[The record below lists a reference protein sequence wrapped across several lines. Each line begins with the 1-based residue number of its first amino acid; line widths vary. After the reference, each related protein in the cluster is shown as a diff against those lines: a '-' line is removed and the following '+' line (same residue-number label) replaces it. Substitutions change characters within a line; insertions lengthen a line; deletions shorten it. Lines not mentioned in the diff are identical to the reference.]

1 MNRDS
6 LTQSNLDKLRN
17 RNLVVESL
25 RGKVEHRLE
34 AGFEVEKAKL
44 QVPAIE
50 VGQRME
56 ARICAEM

>member
-1 MNRDS
+1 MNKDS
-6 LTQSNLDKLRN
+6 LNRSNLDNLRN
-17 RNLVVESL
+17 RSLVEQIL
-25 RGKVEHRLE
+25 RGKVEHTLE
-34 AGFEVEKAKL
+34 AGFEVEKTML